1 MGNTYY
7 ELAWIFFFYSFLGW
21 CTGVAVG
28 AVKRKTFANRGLL
41 NLPLCPAY
49 GITAVSFSV
58 FLFELRDNVFFLF
71 LGGMVISAFWIIV
84 TGFVLERIFRKKWW
98 DFSQYR
104 FQFEGYL
111 TVGLLL
117 VCGAAAVAVMR
128 FLNPVFLRL
137 LHLLPNSIGRIALA
151 ALFGA
156 LLLDLFIV
164 IAVTL
169 RWRKYLE
176 RLEGVTQNMQMVSEK
191 VGNAIT
197 RMVRRRLERS
207 YPELKTEMILKARAA
222 RKPVEKVRFAQGCCF
237 YKLAWL
243 FFIGA
248 LLGDLVETV
257 FCRITMGYW
266 MSRSSLV
273 YGPFSIIWGF
283 ACALLTVF
291 LYRYRERNDRYIFF
305 MGTILGG
312 AYEYICS
319 VIGELVFGAIFWD
332 YSGIPFNLGGR
343 INLLYCFFWGIAAV
357 IWLKGVYP
365 FLSRLIEKIPK
376 KVGPVITWLMV
387 ILMSANMAI
396 SGLAFMRYSDRTKGD
411 EPDNA
416 LEVFLGEHFPD
427 ERIEKVYP
435 KAKVVEPEK
444 PLRQEGLQE

>member
-7 ELAWIFFFYSFLGW
+7 ELAWFFFLYSFLGW

-41 NLPLCPAY
+41 NLPFCPAY
-49 GITAVSFSV
+49 GITAVSFSI
-58 FLFELRDNVFFLF
+58 FLFELRDNIFFLF
-71 LGGMVISAFWIIV
+71 LGGMVLSAFWIIV

-111 TVGLLL
+111 TVGILL
-117 VCGAAAVAVMR
+117 VCGAAAVGVVR
-128 FLNPVFLRL
+128 FGNPVLLRM
-137 LHLLPNSIGRIALA
+137 LHLLPRGIGRIVLA

-164 IAVTL
+164 LAVTL

-207 YPELKTEMILKARAA
+207 YPDLKEEKILKARAEQ
-222 RKPVEKVRFAQGCCF
+222 KPVEKVRFAQGCCF

-283 ACALLTVF
+283 ACGLLTVF
-291 LYRYRERNDRYIFF
+291 LYRYRSRNDRYIFF

-357 IWLKGVYP
+357 VWLKGVYP
-365 FLSRLIEKIPK
+365 FLSGMIEKIPK
-376 KVGPVITWLMV
+376 KVGPAVTWIMVVLMAV
-387 ILMSANMAI
+387 NMGI
-396 SGLAFMRYSDRTKGD
+396 SGLAFMRYSDRAHGK
-411 EPDNA
+411 EADNGME
-416 LEVFLGEHFPD
+416 LFLDEHFPD
-427 ERIEKVYP
+427 ERMEKVYP
-435 KAKVVEPEK
+435 KAKVVEERTPRTHRE
-444 PLRQEGLQE
+444 

>member
-7 ELAWIFFFYSFLGW
+7 ELAWFFFLYSFLGW

-41 NLPLCPAY
+41 NLPFCPAY
-49 GITAVSFSV
+49 GITAVSFSI
-58 FLFELRDNVFFLF
+58 FLFELRDNIFFLF
-71 LGGMVISAFWIIV
+71 LGGMVLSAFWIIV

-111 TVGLLL
+111 TVGILL
-117 VCGAAAVAVMR
+117 VCGAAAVGVVR
-128 FLNPVFLRL
+128 FGNPVLLRM
-137 LHLLPNSIGRIALA
+137 LHLLPRGIGRIVLA

-164 IAVTL
+164 LAVTL

-207 YPELKTEMILKARAA
+207 YPDLKEEKILKARAEQ
-222 RKPVEKVRFAQGCCF
+222 KPVEKVRFAQGCCF

-283 ACALLTVF
+283 ACGLLTVF
-291 LYRYRERNDRYIFF
+291 LYRYRSRNDRYIFF

-312 AYEYICS
+312 AFEYICS

-357 IWLKGVYP
+357 VWLKGVYP
-365 FLSRLIEKIPK
+365 FLSGMIEKIPK
-376 KVGPVITWLMV
+376 KVGPAVTWIMVVLMAV
-387 ILMSANMAI
+387 NMGI
-396 SGLAFMRYSDRTKGD
+396 SGLAFMRYSDRAHGK
-411 EPDNA
+411 EADNGME
-416 LEVFLGEHFPD
+416 LFLDEHFPD
-427 ERIEKVYP
+427 ERMEKVYP
-435 KAKVVEPEK
+435 KAKVVEERTPRTHRE
-444 PLRQEGLQE
+444 

>member
-7 ELAWIFFFYSFLGW
+7 ELAWFFFLYSFLGW

-41 NLPLCPAY
+41 NLPFCPAY
-49 GITAVSFSV
+49 GITAVSFSI
-58 FLFELRDNVFFLF
+58 FLFELRDNIFFLF
-71 LGGMVISAFWIIV
+71 LGGMVLSAFWIIV

-111 TVGLLL
+111 TVGILL
-117 VCGAAAVAVMR
+117 VCGAAAVGVVR
-128 FLNPVFLRL
+128 FGNPVLLRM
-137 LHLLPNSIGRIALA
+137 LHLLPRGIGRIVLA

-164 IAVTL
+164 LAVTL

-176 RLEGVTQNMQMVSEK
+176 RLEGVTQNMQMVSAK

-207 YPELKTEMILKARAA
+207 YPDLKEEKILKARAEQ
-222 RKPVEKVRFAQGCCF
+222 KPVEKVRFAQGCCF

-283 ACALLTVF
+283 ACGLLTVF
-291 LYRYRERNDRYIFF
+291 LYRYRSRNDRYIFF

-357 IWLKGVYP
+357 VWLKGVYP
-365 FLSRLIEKIPK
+365 FLSGMIEKIPK
-376 KVGPVITWLMV
+376 KVGPAVTWIMVVLMAV
-387 ILMSANMAI
+387 NMGI
-396 SGLAFMRYSDRTKGD
+396 SGLAFMRYSDRAHGK
-411 EPDNA
+411 EADNGME
-416 LEVFLGEHFPD
+416 LFLDEHFPD
-427 ERIEKVYP
+427 ERMEKVYP
-435 KAKVVEPEK
+435 KAKVVEERTPRIHRE
-444 PLRQEGLQE
+444 

>member
-7 ELAWIFFFYSFLGW
+7 ELAWFFFLYSFLGW

-41 NLPLCPAY
+41 NLPFCPAY
-49 GITAVSFSV
+49 GITAVSFSI
-58 FLFELRDNVFFLF
+58 FLFELRDNIFFLF
-71 LGGMVISAFWIIV
+71 LGGMVLSAFCIIV

-111 TVGLLL
+111 TVGILL
-117 VCGAAAVAVMR
+117 VCGAAAVGVVR
-128 FLNPVFLRL
+128 FGNPVLLRM
-137 LHLLPNSIGRIALA
+137 LHLLPRGIGRIVLA

-164 IAVTL
+164 LAVTL

-207 YPELKTEMILKARAA
+207 YPDLKEEKILKARAEQ
-222 RKPVEKVRFAQGCCF
+222 KPVEKVRFAQGCCF

-283 ACALLTVF
+283 ACGLLTVF
-291 LYRYRERNDRYIFF
+291 LYRYRSRNDRYIFF

-357 IWLKGVYP
+357 VWLKGVYP
-365 FLSRLIEKIPK
+365 FLSGMIEKIPK
-376 KVGPVITWLMV
+376 KVGPAVTWIMVVLMAV
-387 ILMSANMAI
+387 NMGI
-396 SGLAFMRYSDRTKGD
+396 SGLAFMRYSDRAHGK
-411 EPDNA
+411 EADNGME
-416 LEVFLGEHFPD
+416 LFLDEHFPD
-427 ERIEKVYP
+427 ERMEKVYP
-435 KAKVVEPEK
+435 KAKVVEERTPRTHRE
-444 PLRQEGLQE
+444 

>member
-7 ELAWIFFFYSFLGW
+7 ELAWFFLIYSFLGW

-28 AVKRKTFANRGLL
+28 AVKQKTFTNRGLL
-41 NLPLCPAY
+41 NLPLCPVY

-58 FLFELRDNVFFLF
+58 FLFELRDNFFFLF
-71 LGGMVISAFWIIV
+71 LGGMVISAFWITV

-104 FQFEGYL
+104 FQFNGYL
-111 TVGLLL
+111 NVGLLL
-117 VCGAAAVAVMR
+117 VCGAAAVGVVC
-128 FLNPVFLRL
+128 LGDPLLLKL
-137 LHLLPNSIGRIALA
+137 LHLLPGGIGRIALA
-151 ALFGA
+151 VCFGV
-156 LLLDLFIV
+156 LLLDLFV
-164 IAVTL
+164 VAAVAMK
-169 RWRKYLE
+169 WRKYLQ
-176 RLEGVTQNMQMVSEK
+176 RLEGVTQNMQMVSVA

-207 YPELKTEMILKARAA
+207 YPDLKTEALLKARAA
-222 RKPVEKVRFAQGCCF
+222 QKTETKVRFAQGCCF

-248 LLGDLVETV
+248 LLGDLVETI
-257 FCRITMGYW
+257 FCRITMGVW

-305 MGTILGG
+305 LGTVAGG

-319 VIGELVFGAIFWD
+319 VISERVFGAVFWD
-332 YSGIPFNLGGR
+332 YSDIPFNLGGR

-357 IWLKGVYP
+357 VWLKGVYP
-365 FLSRLIEKIPK
+365 FLSRIIEKLPIRLGA
-376 KVGPVITWLMV
+376 VLTWTMV
-387 ILMSANMAI
+387 ILMTANMAI
-396 SGLAFMRYSDRTKGD
+396 SGLAFFRYSERSRGH
-411 EPDNA
+411 EASNQA
-416 LEVFLGEHFPD
+416 ERFLDEHFPD

-435 KAKVVEPEK
+435 KAKMVEPEE
-444 PLRQEGLQE
+444 P

>member
-7 ELAWIFFFYSFLGW
+7 ELAWFFFLYSFLGW

-41 NLPLCPAY
+41 NLPFCPAY
-49 GITAVSFSV
+49 GITAVSFSI
-58 FLFELRDNVFFLF
+58 FLFELRDNIFFLF
-71 LGGMVISAFWIIV
+71 LGGMVLSAFWIIV

-111 TVGLLL
+111 TVGILS
-117 VCGAAAVAVMR
+117 VCGAAAVGVVR
-128 FLNPVFLRL
+128 FGNPVLLRM
-137 LHLLPNSIGRIALA
+137 LHLLPRGIGRIVLA

-164 IAVTL
+164 LAVTL

-207 YPELKTEMILKARAA
+207 YPDLKEEKILKARAEQ
-222 RKPVEKVRFAQGCCF
+222 KPVEKVRFAQGCCF

-283 ACALLTVF
+283 ACGLLTVF
-291 LYRYRERNDRYIFF
+291 LYRYRSRNDRYIFF

-357 IWLKGVYP
+357 VWLKGVYP
-365 FLSRLIEKIPK
+365 FLSGMIEKIPK
-376 KVGPVITWLMV
+376 KVGPAVTWIMVVLMAV
-387 ILMSANMAI
+387 NMGI
-396 SGLAFMRYSDRTKGD
+396 SGLAFMRYSDRAHGK
-411 EPDNA
+411 EADNGME
-416 LEVFLGEHFPD
+416 LFLDEHFPD
-427 ERIEKVYP
+427 ERMEKVYP
-435 KAKVVEPEK
+435 KAKVVEERTPRTHRE
-444 PLRQEGLQE
+444 